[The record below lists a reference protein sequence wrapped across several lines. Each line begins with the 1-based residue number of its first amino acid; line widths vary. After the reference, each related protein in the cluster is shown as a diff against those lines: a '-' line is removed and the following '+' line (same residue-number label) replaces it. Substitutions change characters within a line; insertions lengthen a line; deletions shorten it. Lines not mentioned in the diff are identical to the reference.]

1 MKINNN
7 DYEGCY
13 AKRRETTDKSEKKI
27 SKIQKKHI
35 IIFLIAAICV
45 SATLNIL
52 FYTPEI
58 TTTDPTAA
66 LPNVVP
72 TQSQPK
78 ANIIEMGRKLHL
90 SILEGHKRIDPYYR
104 EPYIFGGFSPNPQCC
119 IAVPISD
126 WKTLSENEKK
136 SLKAYAA
143 SLIPTVKSQPL
154 MYANIN
160 SNAPIAPKIKDNVL
174 KMSGDSWNIM
184 LGDISS
190 NGKDI
195 SPDMYVR

>member
-1 MKINNN
+1 MSKTVFTVLTGLFLFILVIVANYSYERGYNKLGNVSNQNTYEVKKQPVNINAQA
-7 DYEGCY
+7 E
-13 AKRRETTDKSEKKI
+13 
-27 SKIQKKHI
+27 
-35 IIFLIAAICV
+35 
-45 SATLNIL
+45 
-52 FYTPEI
+52 
-58 TTTDPTAA
+58 
-66 LPNVVP
+66 
-72 TQSQPK
+72 

-90 SILEGHKRIDPYYR
+90 SILDGHKKIDPYYR

-136 SLKAYAA
+136 SLKTYAA

-154 MYANIN
+154 KYANIN

-184 LGDISS
+184 LGDVSS